1 MAFKS
6 LDEVHGTIDTT
17 GNLTWIKRFTLFIGP
32 AFMVCVGYMDPGN
45 WATDIAGGSTYGYKL
60 LWVLLL
66 SNLIALLLQSLC
78 ARLGIVSGRD
88 LAQASRE
95 TYPKPITIALYVLAE
110 IAIAACDLAEVLGM
124 AIGLKLLFGLPLI
137 WGVSIAALDTF
148 LILYLQ
154 QKGIRYMEIFIFS
167 LVSVIGVSFMVELFF
182 AQPNPAEVLNGF
194 IPSGLDSGALYIAIG
209 IIGATV
215 MPHNLYLHSALVQT
229 RRNGTDSKSIRTAI
243 KFSFFDSMI
252 ALNMAFFVNAAIL
265 IVSAAVFFK
274 NGFHEVASIQNAHS
288 LLEPL
293 VGERLAPTL
302 FAIALIAAGQSSTIT
317 GTLAGQ
323 IVMEGYLDMR
333 IAPWLRRMITRALAI
348 IPAIA
353 VLLYYGEEK
362 ADELL
367 VFSQVILSLQLGF
380 AVIPL
385 IHFVS
390 DKKRMKEFAIGTWL
404 KIAAWLS
411 ASVIV
416 FLNLKLVTDTALET
430 KNIFFGAAILLF
442 VALLIYIVVFP
453 LVERKKKKTA
463 VALHNYPLSA
473 PLIEPIAY
481 KQIAICVDFSASDA
495 NALAK
500 GFAQGNKDCHFHLI
514 HIVESAAAKAVGLE
528 SRDYETLTDWK
539 MLNEYAE
546 QLKAQGFMVTPHIG
560 FGSTKKA
567 IPKLV
572 AEISADLLV
581 VGAHRHEG
589 VQDFIYGETISV
601 VRHKVECA
609 VLIV

>member
-1 MAFKS
+1 MTFKS

-17 GNLTWIKRFTLFIGP
+17 GNLTWFKRFTLFIGP

-167 LVSVIGVSFMVELFF
+167 LVSIIGVSFMVELFF
-182 AQPNPAEVLNGF
+182 AKPDATEVMRGF

-323 IVMEGYLDMR
+323 IVMEGYLEMR

-348 IPAIA
+348 VPAIA

-367 VFSQVILSLQLGF
+367 VFSQVVLSLQLGF

-404 KIAAWLS
+404 KIGAWLS

-416 FLNLKLVTDTALET
+416 FLNLKLVTDTALEA
-430 KNIFFGAAILLF
+430 KSIFFGAVILLF

-453 LVERKKKKTA
+453 FVERKKKKTDA
-463 VALHNYPLSA
+463 TLHDYPLLA
-473 PLIEPIAY
+473 PKIEPVLY
-481 KQIAICVDFSASDA
+481 KQIAICVDFSGSDA

-546 QLKAQGFMVTPHIG
+546 QLKAQGFKVTPHIG

-567 IPKLV
+567 IPQLV

-589 VQDFIYGETISV
+589 VQDIIYGETISV